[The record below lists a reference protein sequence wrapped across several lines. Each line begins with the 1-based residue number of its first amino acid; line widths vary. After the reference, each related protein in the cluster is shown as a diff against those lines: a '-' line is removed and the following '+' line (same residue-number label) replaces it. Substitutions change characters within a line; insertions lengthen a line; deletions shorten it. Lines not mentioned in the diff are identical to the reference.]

1 MDINYIQRINFQ
13 CRELMVDRLIKN
25 DKKQCYLELFKHLHK
40 NGAPYVKDSG
50 VFFTLNER
58 EQSVVYKLHEIITK
72 YT

>member
-13 CRELMVDRLIKN
+13 CRELMVDRLSKN
-25 DKKQCYLELFKHLHK
+25 DKKQCYLDLFKHLHQ
-40 NGAPYVKDSG
+40 NGVPYVKDSA